1 MAYPNTVILPVGSL
15 LYLNDTIKLSE
26 HNRRPV
32 TVSNTRIEQVQ
43 RMANGTLRKMFISDK
58 KQITVN
64 WEMLPS
70 SYLYTIDGG
79 YGALDIK
86 SFYEGVAAKAAGAI
100 SGTNSFDVT
109 IRYGNGGTTE
119 KKSYIFTDCSFEIV
133 KRNVKLSTG
142 GTPHEFWNVSLSME
156 EV

>member
-1 MAYPNTVILPVGSL
+1 MAYPDTVILPVGSL
-15 LYLNDTIKLSE
+15 LYLNDTLKLSE
-26 HNRRPV
+26 HNRKPV
-32 TVSNTRIEQVQ
+32 TISTNRIEQTQ
-43 RMANGTLRKMFISDK
+43 RMANGSLRKIFIADK
-58 KQITVN
+58 KVLTAT

-79 YGALDIK
+79 YGALDLK
-86 SFYEGVAAKAAGAI
+86 SFYEGTAAKAAGAL
-100 SGTNSFDVT
+100 SGNNTFDVT

-119 KKSYIFTDCSFEIV
+119 KRTYTFTNCSFEVI
-133 KRNVKLSTG
+133 KRNVKLSTA